1 MSRFMVSGKRI
12 TVVRKNCHC
21 FHGRAVEKQFPN
33 NQKMYFELCDRSS
46 ELERKAS
53 NFRNPIPLG
62 KRVAIALYK
71 LGSSAEYRTI
81 ASLFGVHKS
90 TVCEC
95 VLEFCSLLVDNL
107 LKEVITFP
115 SSTAEVSRLIGEFED
130 IWGFPQCCGAIV
142 GSHIQIKP
150 PKKNATCY
158 HNYRSLYSVI
168 LLAVVDA
175 KYKFLYINVGAT
187 GRNNDSFVFKNSN
200 LYRFFRQST
209 IFPPLNRILN
219 NVSVPACLVAD
230 SAFPLLPFLQKPY
243 IQRHQ
248 MPEYQK
254 HCNSTLSRARVVVEN
269 AFGRLKAR
277 FRCLQQMDFSIKNT
291 TKIIQACCILNNLC
305 ELNSDDVYPIWSV
318 PQALP
323 NQDTEEGDTD
333 EQSVRIREA
342 IANFL
347 AS

>member
-1 MSRFMVSGKRI
+1 MNNEVAIAHISYQANLTYLFKKRANFKRQI
-12 TVVRKNCHC
+12 LLMI
-21 FHGRAVEKQFPN
+21 EKQDKIL
-33 NQKMYFELCDRSS
+33 QELLMLSLVLADSTRCPDSWS
-46 ELERKAS
+46 LAKESQWYERIATVFTDEQWKS
-53 NFRNPIPLG
+53 NFR
-62 KRVAIALYK
+62 
-71 LGSSAEYRTI
+71 
-81 ASLFGVHKS
+81 
-90 TVCEC
+90 
-95 VLEFCSLLVDNL
+95 
-107 LKEVITFP
+107 IT
-115 SSTAEVSRLIGEFED
+115 
-130 IWGFPQCCGAIV
+130 
-142 GSHIQIKP
+142 
-150 PKKNATCY
+150 KN
-158 HNYRSLYSVI
+158 
-168 LLAVVDA
+168 
-175 KYKFLYINVGAT
+175 
-187 GRNNDSFVFKNSN
+187 
-200 LYRFFRQST
+200 
-209 IFPPLNRILN
+209 
-219 NVSVPACLVAD
+219 

-254 HCNSTLSRARVVVEN
+254 HFNSTLSRARVVVEN

-305 ELNSDDVYPIWSV
+305 ELNSDDVDPTWSV